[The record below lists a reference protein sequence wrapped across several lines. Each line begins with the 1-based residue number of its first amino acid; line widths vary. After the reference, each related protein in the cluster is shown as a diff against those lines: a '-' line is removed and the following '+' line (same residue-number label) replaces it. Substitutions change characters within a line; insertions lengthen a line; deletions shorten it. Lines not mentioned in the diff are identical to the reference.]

1 LLGLDLMTIAPLR
14 NGIDM
19 MMRDDLPIGY
29 PPVFA
34 MDLQLA
40 KWELHLQEVAIAIG
54 QLCEMT
60 PPTIELQ
67 LLQSQY
73 STKAQELLAAVRY
86 WWRATDGDQ
95 KQSAYRRMQQKYA
108 ILNRLWLRIRGL
120 GERLPA

>member
-1 LLGLDLMTIAPLR
+1 
-14 NGIDM
+14 M
-19 MMRDDLPIGY
+19 MIHDDLLVGY
-29 PPVFA
+29 PQVFA

-54 QLCEMT
+54 QLCEIT

-86 WWRATDGDQ
+86 WWRTADGDQ
-95 KQSAYRRMQQKYA
+95 KQVAYRLMQQKYT

-120 GERLPA
+120 GERLGA